1 MTQITEV
8 TEATE
13 VTESGAPD
21 RKAEALK
28 LIMAALET
36 GTPEQKRQIQRS
48 LGVGGVVDQPRK
60 KKGSNTQSRNH
71 VLAYGQ
77 VQHPDNPDGTPWYPE
92 PSEALVGN
100 LGEEKARAVARNSY
114 LKNQNHDGATT
125 TMTAREAE
133 QRFGLDSLD
142 PDDLAMIA
150 QEEFEIN
157 PEALADV
164 TSGTITVPTMTTTQR
179 NALTAAHGMIIYNST
194 TATIQGYQNSAWAN
208 LGALG

>member
-114 LKNQNHDGATT
+114 LKNQNRDGATT

-164 TSGTITVPTMTTTQR
+164 GYVGTESSF
-179 NALTAAHGMIIYNST
+179 G
-194 TATIQGYQNSAWAN
+194 ATE
-208 LGALG
+208 